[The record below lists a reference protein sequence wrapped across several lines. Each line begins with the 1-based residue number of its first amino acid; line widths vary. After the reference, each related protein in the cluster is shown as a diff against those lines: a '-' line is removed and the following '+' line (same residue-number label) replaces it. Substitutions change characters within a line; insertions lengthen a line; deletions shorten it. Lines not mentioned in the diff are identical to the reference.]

1 LALNSNN
8 SPPINRLFPLKN
20 KGLIHIMEHPH
31 KIDYYQFP
39 QIIKPVYK
47 PDDKWSA
54 PIDEPENTEK
64 EWWDDGE
71 ADE

>member
-1 LALNSNN
+1 
-8 SPPINRLFPLKN
+8 
-20 KGLIHIMEHPH
+20 MEHPH

-47 PDDKWSA
+47 PEHYCCDPIVVTEEQDKDWWEDD
-54 PIDEPENTEK
+54 
-64 EWWDDGE
+64 

>member
-1 LALNSNN
+1 
-8 SPPINRLFPLKN
+8 
-20 KGLIHIMEHPH
+20 MEHPH

-64 EWWDDGE
+64 EWWDDSE